1 MDKVVALDIVLFD
14 GFDGNRCCCQTRQVH
29 RVALQQYTI
38 EPFVFCALDA
48 TLMLYGF
55 YANYARYV
63 NVHLILR
70 FKADCFIQYYVS

>member
-1 MDKVVALDIVLFD
+1 MGVGFIGCSCSLCGRKLTPLCIVDKVVALDIVLFN

-38 EPFVFCALDA
+38 EPCVFCAFDA

-55 YANYARYV
+55 YT
-63 NVHLILR
+63 
-70 FKADCFIQYYVS
+70 